1 MSQRVA
7 WVTGTGAVT
16 CVGSGSAAL
25 WQAALE
31 QRSGIEQ
38 GVGRVVRATAAAA
51 DSPAL
56 SFAKAAA
63 REALQGAGWSS
74 LEPGDGLIVATTTGH
89 IPLWQR
95 ALPGFIRGRMSHDE
109 FEPILRR
116 QTLGSFLNDLRRD
129 LGHTGPALVVSS
141 SCAAGTQALGL
152 AALWLKTG
160 KVRRC
165 LVGGAEV
172 LCDLTL
178 EGFRCLQLMTLRP
191 SAPFDAGRSGIHL
204 SEAAA
209 FLCLESDPNVSPLGC
224 ISGFGFS
231 TDAHHMTGPHPE
243 GVGSFQ
249 AMTAALQSAGL
260 SPEQVDWIHAHGTGS
275 QQNDLAEGLAIARLF
290 GGAARGP
297 RVTSTKSVHGHALG
311 ASGALETVLCLE
323 ALRQQTVLPTAGL
336 TQPDP
341 RIDVR
346 HVTQPERIPVRHI
359 LKNTLGFGGNN
370 AALVISGAPPSPSL
384 GGAA

>member
-1 MSQRVA
+1 MSERVA
-7 WVTGTGAVT
+7 WITGTGAIT

-25 WQAALE
+25 WRAALE
-31 QRSGIEQ
+31 QCSGIEQ
-38 GVGRVVRATAAAA
+38 GIGRVSLPGRDTVH
-51 DSPAL
+51 SPAL
-56 SFAKAAA
+56 AFASAAA
-63 REALQGAGWSS
+63 HEALQAAQWSK

-95 ALPGFIRGRMSHDE
+95 ALPGFVRGRMSNEE
-109 FEPILRR
+109 FEPIMRR
-116 QTLGSFLNDLRRD
+116 QTLGSFLNDLRRQ
-129 LGHTGPALVVSS
+129 LGHVGPATVVSS

-178 EGFRCLQLMTLRP
+178 EGFRCLQLMATKP
-191 SAPFDAGRSGIHL
+191 SAPFDANRAGIHL
-204 SEAAA
+204 SEGAA
-209 FLCLESDPNVSPLGC
+209 FLCLDAEPKAVPLGC
-224 ISGFGFS
+224 ISGFGAS

-243 GVGSFQ
+243 GVGSFH
-249 AMTAALQSAGL
+249 AMTTALQSAGL
-260 SPEQVDWIHAHGTGS
+260 RPEQVDWIHAHGTGS
-275 QQNDLAEGLAIARLF
+275 QQNDLAEGMAIARLF

-311 ASGALETVLCLE
+311 ASGTLEAVLCLE
-323 ALRQQTVLPTAGL
+323 ALRQQTVVPTAGL
-336 TQPDP
+336 KDPDP

-346 HVTQPERIPVRHI
+346 HVTQSEPMQLRHI

-370 AALVISGAPPSPSL
+370 AALVISGAPR
-384 GGAA
+384 GAA